1 MADVTAHSATKE
13 DSRDAIVMQL
23 KGTRRRQRQE
33 ASHELAEMCRED
45 PELILPVADD
55 LIDAINRPEAQTRWE
70 CLDALAILAADHPD
84 DVAEACEGAED
95 ALFDEDSAPV
105 RLAAFR
111 FLASLGSTSPNR
123 SDEVWPLLDEA
134 VQCYHGDPEYRDMLA
149 ALLSFAKG
157 DISDA
162 ARDALVQ
169 RVSFDAEN
177 GHGYIK
183 GFSQEILD
191 VAKGGAED

>member
-1 MADVTAHSATKE
+1 MADVSAHSATQE

-33 ASHELAEMCRED
+33 ASHELAEMCRKD

-70 CLDALAILAADHPD
+70 CLDALAILAAKHPD
-84 DVAEACEGAED
+84 EVSGACEGAED

-111 FLASLGSTSPNR
+111 FLASIGSTSPDR

-134 VQCYHGDPEYRDMLA
+134 VQCYHGDPEYREMLT
-149 ALLSFAKG
+149 ALVAFMKG

-191 VAKGGAED
+191 AAKGGEEA

>member
-1 MADVTAHSATKE
+1 MAEVNARRATKE

-23 KGTRRRQRQE
+23 RGPRRRQRQE
-33 ASHELAEMCRED
+33 AAHELAEMCRED

-70 CLDALAILAADHPD
+70 CLDALSTLAAEHPAE
-84 DVAEACEGAED
+84 VAEACEGAED

-111 FLASLGSTSPNR
+111 FLANFGMTTPER
-123 SDEVWPLLDEA
+123 SDKVWPLLDEA
-134 VQCYHGDPEYRDMLA
+134 VQCYHGDPEYRDMLS
-149 ALLSFAKG
+149 ALVAFVGG

-162 ARDALVQ
+162 TRDALVQ
-169 RVSFDAEN
+169 RVSFDADN

-183 GFSQEILD
+183 GFSQEILNA
-191 VAKGGAED
+191 AKEAE